1 MQMEQALYKPLTLV
15 VTLTSSML
23 AGAVFQ
29 KIWKTAAGEDDAPDA
44 TDEERAWM
52 EILIAS
58 ALQGALLGLTKAV
71 LNRGGAKGVQ
81 KLTGNW
87 PG

>member
-1 MQMEQALYKPLTLV
+1 MQTEQALYKPFTV
-15 VTLTSSML
+15 AVTLTSGML

-29 KIWKTAAGEDDAPDA
+29 RIWKLAAHEDDAPDA
-44 TDEERAWM
+44 TDEERAWA

-71 LNRGGAKGVQ
+71 LNRGGAQGVRRI
-81 KLTGNW
+81 TGRW
-87 PG
+87 PA

>member
-1 MQMEQALYKPLTLV
+1 MQTEQALYKPFTIL

-29 KIWKTAAGEDDAPDA
+29 RIWKLAAHEDDAPDA
-44 TDEERAWM
+44 TDEERAWA
-52 EILIAS
+52 EILFAS
-58 ALQGALLGLTKAV
+58 ALQGALLGLTKAA
-71 LNRGGAKGVQ
+71 LNRGGAHGVR
-81 KLTGNW
+81 KLTGTW

>member
-1 MQMEQALYKPLTLV
+1 MQTEQVLYKPFTLL
-15 VTLTSSML
+15 VTVGSGML

-29 KIWKTAAGEDDAPDA
+29 KVWKAAAGEDDAPDA
-44 TDEERAWM
+44 TDEERAWT

-58 ALQGALLGLTKAV
+58 ALQGALLGVTKAV
-71 LNRGGAKGVQ
+71 LNRGGAHGVR

>member
-1 MQMEQALYKPLTLV
+1 MQTEKVLYKPFTILV
-15 VTLTSSML
+15 TVSSGML

-29 KIWKTAAGEDDAPDA
+29 KIWKMTAGEDDAPDA
-44 TDEERAWM
+44 TDEDRQWA

-58 ALQGALLGLTKAV
+58 ALQGALLGLTKAL
-71 LNRGGAKGVQ
+71 LNRGGAKGVR

-87 PG
+87 PA

>member
-1 MQMEQALYKPLTLV
+1 MQMEQALYKPFTLV
-15 VTLTSSML
+15 VTLTSGML

-29 KIWKTAAGEDDAPDA
+29 KVWKLAAHEDDAPDA
-44 TDEERAWM
+44 TDEDRAWA

-58 ALQGALLGLTKAV
+58 ALQGALLGLTRAV
-71 LNRGGAKGVQ
+71 LNRGGAKGVR
-81 KLTGNW
+81 KLTGAW